1 MGWKPATLHK
11 RRVIAVDLFAGAGGM
26 SLGARWAGI
35 DVQLAVE
42 IDPHA
47 TRTYKTNHPGTRVLT
62 KDIRSVK
69 QIRIG
74 KSFDIRILFGG
85 PPCQGFSTSNQRTR
99 NSENEQ
105 NWLYREF
112 LRLVKQWKP
121 QWVVFE
127 NVNGI
132 KETESGLFLEMV
144 QTELRSYGY
153 TIASWVLN
161 AADFGIPQRRCRIFV
176 VGSSEGYEIPKPR
189 RLLCPSRYIT
199 LKKAI
204 SDLPYL
210 SNGAA
215 EDCLPYRTS
224 ARSAYAQLMRGH
236 LSDCTNH
243 LVSRNAP
250 HIIQRYTHVPQ
261 GGNWEDIPPSL
272 MENYRDRTRCHTG
285 IYRRLSLEEP
295 SVVIGNF
302 RKNMLIHP
310 EQDRGLSVREAARL
324 QSFPDWYVFQ
334 GSIGFQ
340 QQQVGNSVPPLLAQA
355 VFEAILR
362 ADSRP
367 AEDGAV
373 RCDRLPHDGKTPG
386 KRFQKRSS
394 MLSLSKKVD

>member
-1 MGWKPATLHK
+1 MGWKPETLRK

-26 SLGARWAGI
+26 SLGARWAGV
-35 DVQLAVE
+35 DVRLAVE

-47 TRTYKTNHPGTRVLT
+47 TRTYKTNHPGTKVLT

-69 QIRIG
+69 RIRTG
-74 KSFDIRILFGG
+74 KSSDTRILFGG

-99 NSENEQ
+99 NAENKQ

-127 NVNGI
+127 NVKGI
-132 KETESGLFLEMV
+132 TETEGGLFLEKV
-144 QTELRSYGY
+144 QTELSSYGY
-153 TIASWVLN
+153 TTALWVLN
-161 AADFGIPQRRCRIFV
+161 AADFGVPQCRSRVFV
-176 VGSSEGYEIPKPR
+176 VGSSDGHEVPKPR
-189 RLLCPSRYIT
+189 CLLTPSRYIT
-199 LKKAI
+199 VKKALAG
-204 SDLPYL
+204 LPYL
-210 SNGAA
+210 SNGAS
-215 EDCLPYRTS
+215 ENRLPYRT
-224 ARSAYAQLMRGH
+224 ATRSAYAKLMRED
-236 LSDCTNH
+236 LSDCDNH

-250 HIIQRYTHVPQ
+250 HVIQRYAHVPQ
-261 GGNWEDIPPSL
+261 GGNWEDIPLSL

-285 IYRRLSLEEP
+285 IYHRLSLKEP

-367 AEDGAV
+367 AENGAV
-373 RCDRLPHDGKTPG
+373 RSDRLPHDGKTPG
-386 KRFQKRSS
+386 KRFQKRPSI
-394 MLSLSKKVD
+394 LTLSKKVD